1 MIVSASY
8 RTDIPAF
15 YGDWFLNRLDSGFCW
30 VRNPYSDQMY
40 RVSLLPD
47 DVDGFV
53 FWTKNAGPFLD
64 GLRNVHR
71 RGFPFVVQYSMTA
84 YPRQLEFSVVDA
96 ARAVAHARQIADQYG
111 PRVVVWRYDPIL
123 FTSLTEADDHRR
135 SFEQLAAALEGA
147 VDEVVISFA
156 QIYQKTRRNLERA
169 ARHLGFTWIDPP
181 DAHKRVLAA
190 DLAQVAAV
198 RGIRL
203 TVCSQNAYVPE
214 GGSPARCIDA
224 ARLSDV
230 AGRPIQASQKGNRPD
245 CACALS
251 RDIGAYNTCPH
262 GCVYCYAVQDRALA
276 RNRRHQHDPAAE
288 SLGQPRLDSEAE
300 TVNYQ
305 ET

>member
-15 YGDWFLNRLDSGFCW
+15 YGDWFLNRLDAGFCW

-64 GLRNVHR
+64 ALRNVHR

-84 YPRQLEFSVVDA
+84 YPRQLEFSVMDV
-96 ARAVAHARQIADQYG
+96 ARGITHARQIADQYG

-135 SFEQLAAALEGA
+135 SFERLAAALEGT

-156 QIYQKTRRNLERA
+156 QIYAKTRRSLERA
-169 ARHLGFTWIDPP
+169 ARHFSFTWNDPP
-181 DAHKRVLAA
+181 GEYKQALAA
-190 DLAQVAAV
+190 DLARMAAAH
-198 RGIRL
+198 GMRL
-203 TVCSQNAYVPE
+203 AVCSQNAYVPQS
-214 GGSPARCIDA
+214 GFPARCIDA
-224 ARLSDV
+224 GRLSDV
-230 AGRPIQASQKGNRPD
+230 AGRPIRAPQKGNRPD
-245 CACALS
+245 CACTLS
-251 RDIGAYNTCPH
+251 RDIGAYDTCPH
-262 GCVYCYAVQDRALA
+262 GCVYCYAVQDRGLA
-276 RNRRHQHDPAAE
+276 RNHRRQHSHTTE
-288 SLGQPRLDSEAE
+288 NLSQTRLDVEAE
-300 TVNYQ
+300 TVNHQ
-305 ET
+305 EM